1 MIPLLDVK
9 TVVENVW
16 GLMLELVDDETL
28 TLEQATLIFPVVLES
43 ILKSNCVG
51 SS

>member
-1 MIPLLDVK
+1 MILLSDVK
-9 TVVENVW
+9 TIVENVKA
-16 GLMLELVDDETL
+16 LMLELILEETI
-28 TLEQATLIFPVVLES
+28 TAEQANIIFPIVLES